1 MVQRG
6 YFAGI
11 IAITSPVTGSI
22 FRTGDAAPCDPKRIL
37 SSARLYS
44 VAALCLYFAQPPGRA
59 CLFFEEVKNLLRR
72 GKDELHST
80 AAWRA
85 GCRRGPDASCDSLLA
100 CRFKVPCEGSSCT
113 DIGNLSAQQINPF
126 LCH

>member
-1 MVQRG
+1 M
-6 YFAGI
+6 

-22 FRTGDAAPCDPKRIL
+22 FLTGDAAPCDPKRIL

-85 GCRRGPDASCDSLLA
+85 GCRRG
-100 CRFKVPCEGSSCT
+100 RF
-113 DIGNLSAQQINPF
+113 L
-126 LCH
+126 